1 MGLVGFGQPDDGV
14 IQMCYV
20 VPDIQ
25 AAMKIWIDKLKVGP
39 WFLLDH
45 FSGTDP
51 KYRGRDSTA
60 DVSLA
65 ISFARSAFKNSA
77 IPFRPGQ
84 KRDRRCKE

>member
-51 KYRGRDSTA
+51 KLESMNYLVEG
-60 DVSLA
+60 V
-65 ISFARSAFKNSA
+65 I
-77 IPFRPGQ
+77 GQ
-84 KRDRRCKE
+84 